1 VKRFLIAV
9 AASAVLA
16 AEAAGG
22 GLADAGSP
30 GATFPES
37 PNGNVSNACA
47 TVTSNPSQGFHDAA
61 TAAAIK
67 AGLVTDACFGG

>member
-1 VKRFLIAV
+1 MTV
-9 AASAVLA
+9 AATAVLA
-16 AEAAGG
+16 ATTASG

-30 GATFPES
+30 GATFPEA
-37 PNGNVSNACA
+37 PHGNVSNACA
-47 TVTSNPSQGFHDAA
+47 TVTSNPTQGFHDSA